1 MRKTT
6 IQAETKDTSKAV
18 SWVCRDLNVALS
30 GKAGWGQVKKGW
42 VLVFCEVTVVT
53 WRKARVGIWDPK
65 GTGQEN
71 VGLATVVTAESI
83 SVWSPGTKVFRT

>member
-1 MRKTT
+1 MGL
-6 IQAETKDTSKAV
+6 QGSK
-18 SWVCRDLNVALS
+18 
-30 GKAGWGQVKKGW
+30 
-42 VLVFCEVTVVT
+42 FCSKWEGRMGSSKEGMGFGLLGDDCTT